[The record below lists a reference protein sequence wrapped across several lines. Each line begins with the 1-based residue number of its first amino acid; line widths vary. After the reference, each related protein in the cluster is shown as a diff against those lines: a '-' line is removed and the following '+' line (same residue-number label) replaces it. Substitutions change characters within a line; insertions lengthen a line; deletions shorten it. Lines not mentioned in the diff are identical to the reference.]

1 MSIENLGQQV
11 SSTSLPPDAKSN
23 LTNHKNS
30 LIFSEKDSAKL
41 VQEDDAKCFIDG
53 KPVET
58 STLKDISQLLNDQNS
73 KLERKMAI
81 AEEASKSLI
90 RDLDLMLK

>member
-1 MSIENLGQQV
+1 M
-11 SSTSLPPDAKSN
+11 
-23 LTNHKNS
+23 
-30 LIFSEKDSAKL
+30 
-41 VQEDDAKCFIDG
+41 
-53 KPVET
+53 ET
-58 STLKDISQLLNDQNS
+58 STLKDISQLLNDQNG